1 MKKDLKKSLLLLFVL
16 IAIQTNAQID
26 NLSNLSPEW
35 IKTAGRNAAFDGTDG
50 VAYNPAGLT
59 KLKEGFHLSIGNQSL
74 MRKPSHEYDLGF
86 GSQKFE
92 QDGNDLFVPNLY
104 FSYNKPSWAVWAGAY
119 ISGGGA
125 VANYPK
131 GSINTDFIGLGLLNA
146 FGGAYAE
153 TKNQYLKASSYYL
166 TGTVGVSFEVDE
178 ALSFALG
185 IRYLNAQNKT
195 EAGTTLT
202 SSPVGMEDAAV
213 AIEANDI
220 ASGFAGVFGVH
231 ATPCENFNISFRFE
245 SAAKLDFTT
254 EQVTDNLEEISG
266 GTAELVTDGEKHR
279 RDLPGI
285 FGLGLGYDFSKKFR
299 VSAEMNYYMQ
309 TMADWGAFS
318 DDINLVS
325 IAGDAINYGASIE
338 YKFTPGISWGLGGTY
353 TILDFGDKDA
363 YYTSLGVFET
373 VPANNFTAGTG
384 FTLNFTDN
392 FRVNVAAA
400 KTFYEKDEKIKALI
414 ASPMDLDVTVNNDVL
429 FLGVGLDFTF

>member
-16 IAIQTNAQID
+16 MAIQTNAQID

-35 IKTAGRNAAFDGTDG
+35 IKTVGRNAAFDGTDG

-104 FSYNKPSWAVWAGAY
+104 LSYNKPSWAVWAGAY

-125 VANYPK
+125 VANYPQ
-131 GSINTDFIGLGLLNA
+131 GSINTDLLGMQILQNL
-146 FGGAYAE
+146 GGAYGE

-166 TGTVGVSFEVDE
+166 TGTAGVSFKVDE
-178 ALSFALG
+178 ALSFAFG
-185 IRYLNAQNKT
+185 VRYVTAKNKT

-202 SSPVGMEDAAV
+202 SSPLGLEDTPLSF
-213 AIEANDI
+213 EAKDN
-220 ASGFAGVFGVH
+220 ASGLAGVFGVH
-231 ATPCENFNISFRFE
+231 ANPCENFNISFRFE
-245 SAAKLDFTT
+245 TAAKLNF
-254 EQVTDNLEEISG
+254 ETDSIKDDIGLIAD
-266 GTAELVTDGEKHR
+266 GTKHR
-279 RDLPGI
+279 RDLPGM
-285 FGLGLGYDFSKKFR
+285 FGIGLGYNFTDKFR
-299 VSAEMNYYMQ
+299 ASAEMNYYMQ

-373 VPANNFTAGTG
+373 APANNFTAGTG

-392 FRVNVAAA
+392 FRVNIAAA

-414 ASPMDLDVTVNNDVL
+414 ASPLDLDVTVNNDVL
-429 FLGVGLDFTF
+429 FLGVGLDITF